1 MSINNRTALRTSIVI
16 IALLLTSLSG
26 FAQASVN
33 SPYSK
38 LGMGDLVTRKSTY
51 FFSMGGVANAVS
63 SPLHVNPFNPA
74 ANAAFDTLSFVFSGG
89 LVSKFSTL
97 STNENSSP
105 SNFATLG
112 YLLFGFPI
120 NRNLK
125 TSIGLT
131 PYSNVGYRIINNEVL
146 PNIGRT
152 EYYFEGS
159 GGSNE
164 FFLSNSYLVHKNLSL
179 GLKISYMFGKSQRSS
194 MVFFPDSAGY
204 INTRVDNQID
214 LGDLYFEFGMQYQ
227 KLLKNGLTIGFGAVY
242 APSQDVSATA
252 NYLARSFRATSIGIE
267 SYRDTIDSRFDIKGS
282 LTIPEKY
289 GVGLVLKKDNK
300 WLVATDFDWQ
310 HWKNFEAFGLSD
322 SLDNSMRFAI
332 GGEYLQSDRSIDT
345 YWKKIR
351 YRAGFRYQQTYV
363 NLHETQ
369 INEIGITFGVGLP
382 IPRSFS
388 NVNLGFEIGR
398 GGTTESNLIREN
410 YFKIN
415 LGLSIWER
423 WFIKRK
429 YY

>member
-1 MSINNRTALRTSIVI
+1 MN
-16 IALLLTSLSG
+16 LSG
-26 FAQASVN
+26 YPQASVN

-38 LGMGDLVTRKSTY
+38 IGMGNLVTRKSTY
-51 FFSMGGVANAVS
+51 FFSMGGVAYAVS

-74 ANAAFDTLSFVFSGG
+74 ANAAFDTLSFTFSGG
-89 LVSKFSTL
+89 LVSKFATL
-97 STNENSSP
+97 STNDNSSP

-131 PYSNVGYRIINNEVL
+131 PYSNVGYRIISEEIV
-146 PNIGRT
+146 PDVGRT

-164 FFLSNSYLVHKNLSL
+164 FFLSNAYQVHKNLSL
-179 GLKISYMFGKSQRSS
+179 GLKVSYMFGKSQRSS
-194 MVFFPDSAGY
+194 MVLFPDSAGY
-204 INTRVDNQID
+204 INSRVDNQID

-227 KLLKNGLTIGFGAVY
+227 KLLKNGLTLGFGGVF
-242 APSQDVSATA
+242 APSQNISSTG
-252 NYLARSFRATSIGIE
+252 NYIARSFFSTGLGVE
-267 SYRDTIDSRFDIKGS
+267 SYRDSIDSRIDIKGS
-282 LTIPEKY
+282 VTIPEKY
-289 GVGLVLKKDNK
+289 GVGVMLRNDSK
-300 WLVATDFDWQ
+300 WLVAADFDWQ
-310 HWKNFEAFGLSD
+310 HWKNFQAFGVAD
-322 SLDNSMRFAI
+322 SLDNSMRFAL
-332 GGEYLQSDRSIDT
+332 GGEYLQSNRSIDT

-351 YRAGFRYQQTYV
+351 YRAGFRYQKTYV
-363 NLHETQ
+363 NFQETQ
-369 INEIGITFGVGLP
+369 INEIGITFGLGLP

-398 GGTTESNLIREN
+398 SGTTESNLIREN
-410 YFKIN
+410 FFKIN
-415 LGLSIWER
+415 IGLSIWER